1 MSCGCKSKKIVEN
14 GVKIKSFNF
23 NETKTSNSKLN
34 FVIKNI
40 FKLLSF
46 FIALVILLPII
57 TIAIVWFMF
66 ELLVLNQE
74 VDMKKI
80 LILLSSKLK
89 PFNVENIES
98 EDDEDEDD
106 VVYKML
112 DVEDITPNT
121 NN

>member
-23 NETKTSNSKLN
+23 NETKVSKSKLN
-34 FVIKNI
+34 FLIKNI

-46 FIALVILLPII
+46 FIALLLLPII
-57 TIAIVWFMF
+57 IIAIIWFMF

-74 VDMKKI
+74 IDMKKI

-89 PFNVENIES
+89 GFNIENIES
-98 EDDEDEDD
+98 EDDESEDD
-106 VVYKML
+106 VMYEML